1 MCINNFRV
9 SDSDFATY
17 LTILG
22 YKIKNIEVKQDKKHN
37 NKLKAFIYFEG
48 EKIELVKLQN
58 DYINDKK
65 VEISLKEFSINRQK
79 VNKLIKKKLNNYQKV
94 V

>member
-22 YKIKNIEVKQDKKHN
+22 YKIKNIEVN
-37 NKLKAFIYFEG
+37 PLPFNRFT
-48 EKIELVKLQN
+48 QN
-58 DYINDKK
+58 LH
-65 VEISLKEFSINRQK
+65 SRPCRG
-79 VNKLIKKKLNNYQKV
+79 
-94 V
+94 